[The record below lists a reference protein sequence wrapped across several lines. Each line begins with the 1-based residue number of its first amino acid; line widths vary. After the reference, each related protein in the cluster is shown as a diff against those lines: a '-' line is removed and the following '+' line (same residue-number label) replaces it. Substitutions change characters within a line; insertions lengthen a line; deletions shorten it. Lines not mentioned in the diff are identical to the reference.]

1 MEYATSCSSTAV
13 IYRGETQKIVTPP
26 PEKEMTSAIKAMFEQ
41 LLEAAN
47 NDNADQVCSII
58 MQQGLPSLR
67 HAAQSG
73 TLGSI
78 VGQQGLT
85 KLLHHAAQS
94 GNIELMRIALDD
106 PTIEVN
112 GTLHKQGCTALLLA
126 CWKGHTEA
134 ATLLL
139 LKGADVL
146 LCTKDGLTCLHLA
159 VFCGHTE
166 VVNFLLHGRYLGK
179 SSEDSLH
186 MAAFCRDTEAL
197 NCLLNGKCLGE
208 DQISALTRTYSKCC
222 WSLIER
228 KTGTEKFTALHMAAK
243 QSHNPGVEI
252 AASICAAFIASALDV
267 YGLASNPKVEY
278 NIEEEVW
285 SDFLFQIQK
294 ELHLHHGEISE
305 PAIVQ
310 NLAAYGNHGEGL
322 ALREKLGTKYEGLVH
337 AFVELISYS
346 NVRDKIGRTALHH
359 SAWEDKAELVNFFM
373 GGSTS
378 RSTLDGPQNL
388 QLGGITNVNVVD
400 VDGHTPLH
408 LASRNGC
415 TKVVKE
421 LIRNDMSDH
430 TPGKETRQVD
440 DLLDSKETY
449 LQPNATANPTG
460 RSQEIAIGIESAV
473 EKLLKNC
480 NERLPRLAVENSIW
494 LENRAGVTPL
504 HYAVEKGHRD
514 IVELLIK
521 HPKTD
526 VFSCASNGQSPW
538 TFAFPKQPDDR
549 LTDTQMAIQMLLR
562 GDASPPFW
570 RSPTSCKDSG
580 NGSSSN
586 FFKVHFQK
594 LLRQATELAVA
605 AENGLPQSRD
615 NLRILERQILLS
627 FAATLAHDQN
637 YKRQIK
643 FKVGRSNQT
652 EASSLKDC
660 NASLLHVAAYY
671 GCGQEIEALLTVKKY
686 QEVVNVQEELTSRG
700 QTALHFSIDGG
711 RGALARLLKAEDLNV
726 TTENGEGL
734 TPVDYVEQKLYN
746 CTFPEA
752 TARKILTDFPI
763 LMDHLENKVST
774 YRFALNAM
782 TVAASV
788 VASATLSFGNNGQK
802 LPYFNEMEILSF
814 YYAIAVVIS
823 GVGAQ
828 LPSSRSAFIV
838 KEVRRVRM
846 WVQVSAFLFGGSII
860 CMVTAFTVTFTVT
873 LGRALIINILL
884 LPYLAYAFIGRLGT
898 WKLVFAFT
906 GYISKLWK
914 ALVKSRKRSA
924 ILVIFHMLRRVLWV
938 GFKLCFVY
946 AFCLVF
952 IWVFLYV
959 SRTTLNSIPV
969 PFAYYAGNQ
978 TGLLTN

>member
-1 MEYATSCSSTAV
+1 MEYATSCSSTPV

-26 PEKEMTSAIKAMFEQ
+26 PEKEMTAAIKAVFEQ

-58 MQQGLPSLR
+58 MQQGLPSL
-67 HAAQSG
+67 HHEAQSG

-112 GTLHKQGCTALLLA
+112 GTLHKQGCTALILA
-126 CWKGHTEA
+126 CWNGHTKA

-146 LCTKDGLTCLHLA
+146 LCTRDGLTCLHLA
-159 VFCGHTE
+159 AFCGHTE
-166 VVNFLLHGRYLGK
+166 VVNFLLHGKCLRK
-179 SSEDSLH
+179 SWEDSSSLH
-186 MAAFCRDTEAL
+186 MAAFCCDTEAL
-197 NCLLNGKCLGE
+197 EWLLNGKSLGE
-208 DQISALTRTYSKCC
+208 DQISALTRTYSKCR

-252 AASICAAFIASALDV
+252 AASICEAFIASVLDV
-267 YGLASNPKVEY
+267 YGLATNPNVEY

-285 SDFLFQIQK
+285 SDFMFQIQK
-294 ELHLHHGEISE
+294 ELHLYHGGISE
-305 PAIVQ
+305 PEIV
-310 NLAAYGNHGEGL
+310 
-322 ALREKLGTKYEGLVH
+322 
-337 AFVELISYS
+337 
-346 NVRDKIGRTALHH
+346 
-359 SAWEDKAELVNFFM
+359 
-373 GGSTS
+373 
-378 RSTLDGPQNL
+378 LDGPLNL
-388 QLGGITNVNVVD
+388 QLGGTTNVNVVD

-421 LIRNDMSDH
+421 LMRNDMSDH
-430 TPGKETRQVD
+430 TPSKETRQMD
-440 DLLDSKETY
+440 ELLDSKETY
-449 LQPNATANPTG
+449 LQPNAKANPTG

-473 EKLLKNC
+473 EKLLVDC
-480 NERLPRLAVENSIW
+480 NERLPRLALGNSIW

-504 HYAVEKGHRD
+504 HYAVEKGHTD
-514 IVELLIK
+514 IVNLLIK

-526 VFSCASNGQSPW
+526 LFSCASNGQSPW

-562 GDASPPFW
+562 GDVSSPFW
-570 RSPTSCKDSG
+570 RSPTHCKDSG
-580 NGSSSN
+580 NALSTN

-627 FAATLAHDQN
+627 FAATLAHDEN

-660 NASLLHVAAYY
+660 NVSLLHVAAYY
-671 GCGQEIEALLTVKKY
+671 GCGQEIEVLLTVKKY
-686 QEVVNVQEELTSRG
+686 KEVVNVQEEFTSRG
-700 QTALHFSIDGG
+700 QTALHLAIDGG
-711 RGALARLLKAEDLNV
+711 RGALAPLLKAEDLNV
-726 TTENGEGL
+726 IIENGEGL
-734 TPVDYVEQKLYN
+734 TPVDYVEQKLHN
-746 CTFPEA
+746 GTLPEA
-752 TARKILTDFPI
+752 TARIILTDFPI
-763 LMDHLENKVST
+763 LMDHLENKLST
-774 YRFALNAM
+774 YMYALNAM

-788 VASATLSFGNNGQK
+788 VASATLSLENSTQK
-802 LPYFNEMEILSF
+802 QDYGPSPEILSF

-823 GVGAQ
+823 GVGAG

-860 CMVTAFTVTFTVT
+860 CMVATTFTRSGTAQIVDF
-873 LGRALIINILL
+873 LL
-884 LPYLAYAFIGRLGT
+884 LPLFGYAFIGRLAT
-898 WKLVFAFT
+898 WKIVFAFT
-906 GYISKLWK
+906 GYISKLQK
-914 ALVKSRKRSA
+914 ALVKSRKRSD
-924 ILVIFHMLRRVLWV
+924 ILIIFHMLRRVLWL
-938 GFKLCFVY
+938 GFKFCFLY
-946 AFCLVF
+946 GFF
-952 IWVFLYV
+952 WVIVLSFLYV
-959 SRTTLNSIPV
+959 SRATLNPI
-969 PFAYYAGNQ
+969 NQ
-978 TGLLTN
+978 STGRLTN